1 MKEIPLATDTE
12 GSERKKL
19 NKITMAEKISNSVR
33 VWKWK
38 CTREWSWYYSCV
50 PWKASS
56 KLNHIDLL
64 GNIMRKSMYI
74 WNYPT
79 QKRRTYNGS
88 VVKIIRGKTIDQAQI
103 THKMYQVKEKNQ
115 HRIITFLIFHEKQK
129 KITCWKSCSWFLKC
143 AAMAPNKS
151 TIVSSQRMRVF
162 SDANGQKVT

>member
-129 KITCWKSCSWFLKC
+129 KNNVLEILQLILEMCS
-143 AAMAPNKS
+143 
-151 TIVSSQRMRVF
+151 
-162 SDANGQKVT
+162 NGPQQVNHCFKPTYACIFRC